1 MGSFLHSISKSISVT
16 RRGAVKEL
24 AGKTAVVTGAASGI
38 GRAMADRWAAA
49 GMSVVLADIDQVA
62 LDVAIA
68 EVSEVGPAAGL
79 AIDVTVASEVEA
91 LLAFTVDHFDRA
103 HLVCNNA
110 GVAGPPGHAPHELT
124 VEDWQW
130 VLDVDLWGVIHGVR
144 TFVPHLLEH
153 GDGHIVNTA
162 SQAGLTS
169 GSVISAAYYAAK
181 HAVVALSECQFH
193 DFAARA
199 PGVNVSVLCPG
210 PVATNIMHDEARRPE
225 RFQTVPA
232 PVATDRSEDVTAA
245 MWDVIASGRPPHE
258 VAEIVHD
265 AVINDEFYI
274 YTDPNLIE
282 SVAARHRAIEQRGY
296 PTTGRMDADVTG
308 G

>member
-1 MGSFLHSISKSISVT
+1 MQ
-16 RRGAVKEL
+16 EL

-49 GMSVVLADIDQVA
+49 GMSVVLADIDQVT
-62 LDVAIA
+62 LDVAVS

-79 AIDVTVASEVEA
+79 RVDVGVVSEVED
-91 LLAFTVDHFDRA
+91 LLAFTVDHFERA

-110 GVAGPPGHAPHELT
+110 GVAGPPGRAPHELS

-130 VLDVDLWGVIHGVR
+130 VLDVDLWGVIHGTR
-144 TFVPHLLEH
+144 TFVPHLLQH
-153 GDGHIVNTA
+153 GNGHIVNTA
-162 SQAGLTS
+162 SQSGLTS

-193 DFAARA
+193 DLAARA
-199 PGVNVSVLCPG
+199 PDVKVSVLCPG
-210 PVATNIMHDEARRPE
+210 AVATNIMSDEAHRPE
-225 RFQTVPA
+225 RFRTVPA
-232 PVATDRSEDVTAA
+232 PVASDHSEQITAA

-274 YTDPNLIE
+274 YTDPNIVE
-282 SVAARHRAIEQRGY
+282 SVAARHRAIEQRQY